1 MNKTELLQPLFDYL
15 ESIKKS
21 HFCSISII
29 DFEFIQINL
38 FPRITNLQKN
48 RSSFTKEIP
57 FTEESIKNVI
67 KEFISF
73 M

>member
-1 MNKTELLQPLFDYL
+1 MKKTELLQPLFDYL

-38 FPRITNLQKN
+38 FPKITNLQNN
-48 RSSFTKEIP
+48 RSSFSKEIP
-57 FTEESIKNVI
+57 FNEETIKNVI
-67 KEFISF
+67 KEFNSF
-73 M
+73 I